1 MFEDRKEAG
10 EKLARTLVKYKD
22 KDAYVLAIPKGGV
35 QVGFEIAKFLNAELS
50 ILIARKL
57 PLPDEPEAGFGAIAE
72 DGSTFISEYAY
83 KYLPEDTIEKIK
95 QEQIQEINRRIN
107 VLREGKPL
115 PDIKDKTVILVD
127 DGLAMGSTMQAAIKL
142 CRNKRAKKI
151 MVAVP
156 VAGVDV
162 AENIGKLAD
171 EIAVLEMPVDF
182 YAVAQVYKHWYDV
195 PDEEVLEIMKQ
206 WKNKPEGQSSTG
218 SAHN

>member
-57 PLPDEPEAGFGAIAE
+57 PLPDEPEAGFGAIVE

-151 MVAVP
+151 IVAVP

-182 YAVAQVYKHWYDV
+182 YAVAQV
-195 PDEEVLEIMKQ
+195 
-206 WKNKPEGQSSTG
+206 
-218 SAHN
+218 